1 MMTVPQTESRT
12 ELTTCSLC
20 LRVLLDS
27 EWIEADRVIRET
39 RSFELEA
46 PPRLHSAVCALCAES
61 ITSRRAQAPEPIAA

>member
-1 MMTVPQTESRT
+1 MTTVLQTKSRT

-20 LRVLLDS
+20 LRVLLGS

-39 RSFELEA
+39 RSFELEV
-46 PPRLHSAVCALCAES
+46 PPRLYSAVCELCAES